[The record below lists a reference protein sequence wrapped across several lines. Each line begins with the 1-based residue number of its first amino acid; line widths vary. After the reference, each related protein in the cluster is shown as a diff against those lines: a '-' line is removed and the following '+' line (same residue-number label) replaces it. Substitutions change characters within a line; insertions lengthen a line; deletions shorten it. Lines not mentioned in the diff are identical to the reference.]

1 MENIVDYKA
10 VGERIKSLRKENDET
25 QDDLGKIIGLSQ
37 NSISKLESGRT
48 PLALE
53 YQARLANHYNVS
65 HDYLVTGT
73 SIGSI
78 LTFLEQY
85 ISLDFVP
92 HSVGENHFKYPVLK
106 INKVFFNYLTAMAY
120 AKDTKNIPEKVQKQ
134 WIDEVI
140 QLFIKNNVNNDIKSV
155 EEIVPVPKEL
165 IYPDDNKD
173 DWKQADLLREMDRL
187 FSSSSYNNK

>member
-1 MENIVDYKA
+1 M
-10 VGERIKSLRKENDET
+10 
-25 QDDLGKIIGLSQ
+25 
-37 NSISKLESGRT
+37 
-48 PLALE
+48 
-53 YQARLANHYNVS
+53 
-65 HDYLVTGT
+65 
-73 SIGSI
+73 
-78 LTFLEQY
+78 
-85 ISLDFVP
+85 P